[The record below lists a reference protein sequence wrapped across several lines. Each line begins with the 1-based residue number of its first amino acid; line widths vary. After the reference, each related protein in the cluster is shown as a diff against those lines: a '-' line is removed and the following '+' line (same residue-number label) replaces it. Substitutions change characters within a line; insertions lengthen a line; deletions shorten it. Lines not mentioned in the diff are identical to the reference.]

1 MTDHERM
8 QQQVVLAAS
17 GALTQAETVEVMD
30 HMRGCE
36 ACRLEFEMWGTY
48 GRGLRQLP
56 QPTVPADLIARTQ
69 SRILQIHDEEKSQRW
84 TSVMFL
90 ALTAFSWLITFS
102 MWTLTRT
109 VTGGVIELFGVN
121 LLDAG
126 PWFLTSFVATG
137 ITAGS
142 AALMVSR
149 HREARRV
156 L

>member
-1 MTDHERM
+1 MIDHERM
-8 QQQVVLAAS
+8 HQQVVLAAS
-17 GALTQAETVEVMD
+17 GALTQAETVEILY

-36 ACRLEFEMWGTY
+36 TCRLEFEMWSAY
-48 GRGLRQLP
+48 GRGLGQLP
-56 QPTVPADLIARTQ
+56 QPTLPVDLVARTQ
-69 SRILQIHDEEKSQRW
+69 ARILQIHADEKSQRW
-84 TSVMFL
+84 TSAMFL

-109 VTGGVIELFGVN
+109 LTGGVVEMFGVN

-126 PWFLTSFVATG
+126 PWFLTSFVVTG
-137 ITAGS
+137 ITAGT
-142 AALMVSR
+142 AAMMISS

>member
-1 MTDHERM
+1 MSDHERLH
-8 QQQVVLAAS
+8 QQVVLAAS
-17 GALTQAETVEVMD
+17 GALTPAETAEVAD

-36 ACRLEFEMWGTY
+36 ACRLEFEMWSSY

-56 QPTVPADLIARTQ
+56 QPTVPVELLARTQ
-69 SRILQIHDEEKSQRW
+69 SRIVQIRADEKSQRW
-84 TSVMFL
+84 TAVMFL

-109 VTGGVIELFGVN
+109 VTGGVVELFGVN

-156 L
+156 S